1 MTNRGL
7 EMALRS
13 LGVDLHRAKVGDRY
27 VMELMREQGALI
39 GGESSGHII
48 CLDHTTTGDGIVS
61 ALQVLHALV
70 RSGRALGEAKLGM
83 SKYPQ
88 TLRNVRLA
96 GRRAELDTNDM
107 LQDAVAAAEAD
118 LGTDGR
124 VLLRLS
130 GTEPMVRIMVEGTS
144 PAEVERH
151 ADRLA
156 EVVAG
161 TTFTGR

>member
-1 MTNRGL
+1 M
-7 EMALRS
+7 
-13 LGVDLHRAKVGDRY
+13 HRARVGDRY
-27 VMELMREQGALI
+27 VMELMREHGSVV

-48 CLDHTTTGDGIVS
+48 CLDRTTTGDGIVS

-70 RSGRALGEAKLGM
+70 RSGRALDEAKRGM

-88 TLRNVRLA
+88 TLRNIRLA
-96 GRRAELDTNDM
+96 KRIDLDSNET
-107 LQDAVAAAEAD
+107 LRDAVAAAEAD

-144 PAEVERH
+144 RAEVEKH

-156 EVVAG
+156 EAVSA
-161 TTFTGR
+161 TTFTER

>member
-7 EMALRS
+7 EMALQS
-13 LGVDLHRAKVGDRY
+13 MGVDLHRAKVGDRY

-61 ALQVLHALV
+61 ALQVLRALV
-70 RSGRALGEAKLGM
+70 RSDRALGEAKLGM

-96 GRRAELDTNDM
+96 GRVELDSNDM
-107 LQDAVAAAEAD
+107 LRDAVAAAEAD

>member
-1 MTNRGL
+1 M
-7 EMALRS
+7 
-13 LGVDLHRAKVGDRY
+13 
-27 VMELMREQGALI
+27 
-39 GGESSGHII
+39 
-48 CLDHTTTGDGIVS
+48 S

-70 RSGRALGEAKLGM
+70 RSGRSLGEAKLGM

-96 GRRAELDTNDM
+96 GRIEFDSND
-107 LQDAVAAAEAD
+107 LLRDAVAAAEAD
-118 LGTDGR
+118 LGADGR